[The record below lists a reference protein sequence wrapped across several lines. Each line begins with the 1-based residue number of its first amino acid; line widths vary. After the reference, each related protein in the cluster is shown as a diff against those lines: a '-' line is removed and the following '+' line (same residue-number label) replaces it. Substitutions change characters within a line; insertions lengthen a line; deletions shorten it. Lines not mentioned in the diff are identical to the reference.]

1 MDIVHPEVER
11 YLLSLASSDDEPILL
26 EMEQLAKD
34 EGFPIVGRLCGRT
47 IELLARAIGARRI
60 FELGSGFGYS
70 ALWFARAT
78 GPSGEIHLTDLD
90 PENERKALD
99 FLGRAGVDGSV
110 TFHVASALDAFAEA
124 SGDFDIVYCDI
135 PVRRAVRGAPV
146 SGRSTNLIR
155 GTTRRSGAV
164 GRTTSSTIRS
174 SSVQSGRSFASASHS
189 LFVSSMRGLP
199 VPRSISDT
207 RCARIPARSAKSS

>member
-135 PVRRAVRGAPV
+135 DKDGYPDAWEAARGRIRVGGMFICDNMLWSGRVTGSPGAPEDAYE
-146 SGRSTNLIR
+146 GWTEAIDRTNRAIEADARYRQVIVPLRDGLIVALR
-155 GTTRRSGAV
+155 
-164 GRTTSSTIRS
+164 
-174 SSVQSGRSFASASHS
+174 
-189 LFVSSMRGLP
+189 
-199 VPRSISDT
+199 IS
-207 RCARIPARSAKSS
+207 